1 MKINVSVELDW
12 IEEDGSIDEE
22 VKAELIGGIKRSIS
36 QQCLAK
42 VEKEA
47 SVKIDEAIQQAI
59 QQATKSIQQKAVEFA
74 DEWLE
79 NEVEI
84 TDKWGDVKKKA
95 TIKDVIKSTFDH
107 TLEKK
112 VNENGEFAD
121 GYGRSGNT
129 TLISWLTGKK
139 VENVVADKLATLNK
153 DIDNQITKA
162 VNAGIRK
169 NVSDK
174 FAEMVVATAHHDNK
188 AKQLE
193 HGQ

>member
-22 VKAELIGGIKRSIS
+22 VKSELINGIKRAIS

-47 SVKIDEAIQQAI
+47 STQINAAIEKAI
-59 QQATKSIQQKAVEFA
+59 AKATESIEQKAIDFA
-74 DEWLE
+74 DDWLE

-84 TDKWGDVKKKA
+84 TDKWGDVKKRA
-95 TIKDVIKSTFDH
+95 TIKDVIKSAFDK
-107 TLEKK
+107 TLEKNVDK
-112 VNENGEFAD
+112 EGRFSD
-121 GYGRSGNT
+121 GYGRSST
-129 TLISWLTGKK
+129 SLISWLTGQK
-139 VENVVADKLATLNK
+139 VQDVVQEKLQTLNK

-174 FAEMVVATAHHDNK
+174 FAEMVVATAQYENK
-188 AKQLE
+188 AKQLQ
-193 HGQ
+193 HDA